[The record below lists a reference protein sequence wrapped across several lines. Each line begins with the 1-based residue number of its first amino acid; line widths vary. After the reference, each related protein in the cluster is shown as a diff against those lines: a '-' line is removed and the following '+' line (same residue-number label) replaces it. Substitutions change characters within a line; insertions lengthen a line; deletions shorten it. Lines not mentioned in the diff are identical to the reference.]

1 MSEKFSIPFDLWIY
15 ATVACVIIGFVMDR
29 ILDATDKDPT
39 PLIQK
44 KGFAFLISLLKGI
57 FLVFLGFLGF
67 FCFMIFMMGL
77 VSVGTDLMG
86 WWFLLLLLPMAI
98 FWQIIKDLIGDY
110 IKKFKK

>member
-29 ILDATDKDPT
+29 ILDTKDST
-39 PLIQK
+39 PLIEK

-57 FLVFLGFLGF
+57 VLVFLGFLGL
-67 FCFMIFMMGL
+67 FCFIIFMMGL

-86 WWFLLLLLPMAI
+86 WWFLLLLLPMVI
-98 FWQIIKDLIGDY
+98 FWQIIKDLLGDY

>member
-15 ATVACVIIGFVMDR
+15 ATVACVIISFVLDR
-29 ILDATDKDPT
+29 ILYTKDST
-39 PLIQK
+39 PLIEK

-86 WWFLLLLLPMAI
+86 WWFLLLLLPMVI
-98 FWQIIKDLIGDY
+98 FWQIIKDLLGDY